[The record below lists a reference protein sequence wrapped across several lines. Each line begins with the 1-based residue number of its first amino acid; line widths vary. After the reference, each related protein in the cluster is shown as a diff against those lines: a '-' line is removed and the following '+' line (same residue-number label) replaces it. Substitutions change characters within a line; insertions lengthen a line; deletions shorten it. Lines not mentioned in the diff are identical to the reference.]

1 MGMHFSGGGTA
12 HSEKAEKNCAA
23 AAAAAAA
30 SFLSL
35 IKLERIFS
43 GMKV

>member
-23 AAAAAAA
+23 AAAAAA